1 MSMLSNTRRALAG
14 AVASVAALSLA
25 GCASSGSAAPS
36 SAPAT
41 PTSSAAAGQ
50 FPVTVHAANGNVTI
64 TRRPTAVVSLSATA
78 TEMLFAIGAG
88 AQVKA
93 VDRDSDYPPNVPR
106 STLNALALNVEAVA
120 AYRPD
125 LVVAAGL
132 SKAQSQQLA
141 RLSVHVLDE
150 PAATDVSQ
158 SYEQLIQLGAATG
171 HPDGAA
177 AVVARMTQQIA
188 AIARSMPKR
197 AATYYY
203 ELDQTYY
210 SVTSATF
217 IGRALRLLGLASIAD
232 SAKGAAAS
240 GGYPQL
246 SAEFILNADPGYVF
260 LADTRCCKQ
269 SLATLARRPGWS
281 TLSAVRNGRVVALD
295 DDIASRWGPRLV
307 DLLRT
312 VADAIKQHPAP

>member
-1 MSMLSNTRRALAG
+1 MLSNTRRALAG
-14 AVASVAALSLA
+14 AIASVAALSLA
-25 GCASSGSAAPS
+25 ACASSGSAAPS
-36 SAPAT
+36 SPRAT
-41 PTSSAAAGQ
+41 PTSSAAAAQ

-64 TRRPTAVVSLSATA
+64 ARRPTAIVSLSATA

-106 STLNALALNVEAVA
+106 STLNALELNVEAVA
-120 AYRPD
+120 AYQPD

-141 RLSVHVLDE
+141 KLSVHVLDE

-158 SYEQLIQLGAATG
+158 SYQQLTQLGAATG
-171 HPDGAA
+171 HPNAAA
-177 AVVARMTQQIA
+177 AVVARMKQQIA

-197 AATYYY
+197 SATYYY

-217 IGRALRLLGLASIAD
+217 IGRALRLLGLASIAN

>member
-1 MSMLSNTRRALAG
+1 MLSNTRRALAG
-14 AVASVAALSLA
+14 AIASVAALSLA
-25 GCASSGSAAPS
+25 ACASSGSAAPS
-36 SAPAT
+36 SPRAT
-41 PTSSAAAGQ
+41 PTSSAAAAQ

-64 TRRPTAVVSLSATA
+64 ARRPTAIVSLSATA

-106 STLNALALNVEAVA
+106 STLNALELNVEAVA
-120 AYRPD
+120 AYQPD

-141 RLSVHVLDE
+141 KLSVHVLDE

-158 SYEQLIQLGAATG
+158 SYQQLTQLGAATG

-177 AVVARMTQQIA
+177 AVVARMKQQIA

-197 AATYYY
+197 SATYYY

>member
-14 AVASVAALSLA
+14 LVASVAALSVA
-25 GCASSGSAAPS
+25 ACASSGSAPS

-41 PTSSAAAGQ
+41 PTSSGAAAQ
-50 FPVTVHAANGNVTI
+50 FPVTVHPANGDVTI
-64 TRRPTAVVSLSATA
+64 SHKPTSIVSLSATA

-88 AQVKA
+88 TQVKA

-106 STLNALALNVEAVA
+106 TSINALQLNVEAIA
-120 AYRPD
+120 AYQPD
-125 LVVAAGL
+125 LVVASGL

-141 RLSVHVLDE
+141 TLHVDLLDE
-150 PAATDVSQ
+150 PAATDISQ
-158 SYEQLIQLGAATG
+158 SYQQLTQLGDATG
-171 HPDGAA
+171 HPSGAA
-177 AVVARMTQQIA
+177 AVIARMKQQIA
-188 AIARSMPKR
+188 AIARTTPKGHG
-197 AATYYY
+197 TYYY

-217 IGRALRLLGLASIAD
+217 IGRALRLLGLTSIAD

-246 SAEFILNADPGYVF
+246 SAEFILSANPGYVF

-269 SLATLARRPGWS
+269 SLATVARRPGWS
-281 TLSAVRNGRVVALD
+281 TLSAIQSGRVVALD
-295 DDIASRWGPRLV
+295 DDIASRWGPRIV

-312 VADAIKQHPAP
+312 VADAIQQHPLQ

>member
-14 AVASVAALSLA
+14 AAASVAVLSLA
-25 GCASSGSAAPS
+25 ACASSGTAAPS

-41 PTSSAAAGQ
+41 PTSSAAAQ

-64 TRRPTAVVSLSATA
+64 ARRPTAIVSLSATA

-88 AQVKA
+88 PQVKA

-106 STLNALALNVEAVA
+106 STLNSLELNVEAVA
-120 AYRPD
+120 AYQPD

-158 SYEQLIQLGAATG
+158 SYQQLTQLGAATG

-177 AVVARMTQQIA
+177 AVVARMKQQIA

-197 AATYYY
+197 SATYYY

>member
-14 AVASVAALSLA
+14 AAASVAVLSLA
-25 GCASSGSAAPS
+25 ACASSGTAAPS

-41 PTSSAAAGQ
+41 PTSSAAAQ
-50 FPVTVHAANGNVTI
+50 FPVTVHAANGNITI
-64 TRRPTAVVSLSATA
+64 ARRPTAIVSLSATA

-88 AQVKA
+88 PQVKA

-106 STLNALALNVEAVA
+106 STLNSLELNVEAVA
-120 AYRPD
+120 AYQPD

-158 SYEQLIQLGAATG
+158 SYQQLTQLGAATG

-177 AVVARMTQQIA
+177 AVVARMKQQIA

-197 AATYYY
+197 SATYYY

>member
-1 MSMLSNTRRALAG
+1 MLSNTRRALAG

-25 GCASSGSAAPS
+25 ACASSGSAAPS
-36 SAPAT
+36 SPRAT
-41 PTSSAAAGQ
+41 PTSSAAAAQ

-64 TRRPTAVVSLSATA
+64 PRKPTAIVSLSATA

-106 STLNALALNVEAVA
+106 STLNALELNVEAVA
-120 AYRPD
+120 AYQPD

-141 RLSVHVLDE
+141 KLSVHVLDE

-158 SYEQLIQLGAATG
+158 SYQQLTELGAATG
-171 HPDGAA
+171 HPDDAA
-177 AVVARMTQQIA
+177 AVVARMKQQIA

-197 AATYYY
+197 SATYYY

>member
-1 MSMLSNTRRALAG
+1 MLSNTRRALAG
-14 AVASVAALSLA
+14 AAASVAVLSLA
-25 GCASSGSAAPS
+25 ACASSGTAAPS

-41 PTSSAAAGQ
+41 PTSSAAAAQ
-50 FPVTVHAANGNVTI
+50 FPVTVHAANGNITI
-64 TRRPTAVVSLSATA
+64 ARRPTAIVSLSATA

-88 AQVKA
+88 PQVKA

-106 STLNALALNVEAVA
+106 STLNSLELNVEAVA
-120 AYRPD
+120 AYQPD

-158 SYEQLIQLGAATG
+158 SYQQLTQLGAATG

-177 AVVARMTQQIA
+177 AVVARMKQQIA

-197 AATYYY
+197 SATYYY

>member
-1 MSMLSNTRRALAG
+1 MLSNTRRALTG

-25 GCASSGSAAPS
+25 ACASSGTAPLR

-41 PTSSAAAGQ
+41 PTPSSAAAQ

-64 TRRPTAVVSLSATA
+64 TRRPTAIVSLSATA

-88 AQVKA
+88 PQVKA

-106 STLNALALNVEAVA
+106 TTLNALELNVEAVA
-120 AYRPD
+120 AYQPD

-141 RLSVHVLDE
+141 TLHVHVLDE

-158 SYEQLIQLGAATG
+158 SYQQLTELGAATG

-177 AVVARMTQQIA
+177 AVVARMKQQIA
-188 AIARSMPKR
+188 AIAQSMPKR
-197 AATYYY
+197 SATYYY

-210 SVTSATF
+210 SVTSTTF
-217 IGRALRLLGLASIAD
+217 IGRSLRLLGLTSIAD

-269 SLATLARRPGWS
+269 SLATVARRPGWS
-281 TLSAVRNGRVVALD
+281 TLSAVRSGRVVALD

-312 VADAIKQHPAP
+312 VADAIQQHPLP

>member
-1 MSMLSNTRRALAG
+1 MLSNTRRALAG
-14 AVASVAALSLA
+14 AAASVAVLSLA
-25 GCASSGSAAPS
+25 ACASSGTAAPS

-41 PTSSAAAGQ
+41 PTSSAAAQ
-50 FPVTVHAANGNVTI
+50 FPVTVHAANGNITI
-64 TRRPTAVVSLSATA
+64 ARRPTAIVSLSATA

-88 AQVKA
+88 PQVKA

-106 STLNALALNVEAVA
+106 STLNSLELNVEAVA
-120 AYRPD
+120 AYQPD

-158 SYEQLIQLGAATG
+158 SYQQLTQLGAATG

-177 AVVARMTQQIA
+177 AVVARMKQQIA

-197 AATYYY
+197 SATYYY

>member
-1 MSMLSNTRRALAG
+1 MLSNTRRALAG

-25 GCASSGSAAPS
+25 ACASSGTAPPS

-41 PTSSAAAGQ
+41 PTSSAAASQ

-64 TRRPTAVVSLSATA
+64 TRRPTAIVSLSATA

-88 AQVKA
+88 PQVKA

-106 STLNALALNVEAVA
+106 TTLNSLELNVEAVA
-120 AYRPD
+120 AYQPD

-141 RLSVHVLDE
+141 TLHVHVLDE

-158 SYEQLIQLGAATG
+158 SYQQLTELGAATG

-177 AVVARMTQQIA
+177 AVVARMRQQIA
-188 AIARSMPKR
+188 AIAQSVPKR

-210 SVTSATF
+210 SVTSTTF
-217 IGRALRLLGLASIAD
+217 IGRSLRLLGLTSIAD

-269 SLATLARRPGWS
+269 SPATVARRPGWS
-281 TLSAVRNGRVVALD
+281 TLSAVRSGRVVALD

-312 VADAIKQHPAP
+312 VADAIQQHPLP

>member
-1 MSMLSNTRRALAG
+1 MLSNTRRALAG
-14 AVASVAALSLA
+14 AAASVAVLSLA
-25 GCASSGSAAPS
+25 ACGSSGTAAPS

-41 PTSSAAAGQ
+41 PTSSAAAQ
-50 FPVTVHAANGNVTI
+50 FPATVHAANGNITI
-64 TRRPTAVVSLSATA
+64 ARRPTAIVSLSATA

-88 AQVKA
+88 PQVKA

-106 STLNALALNVEAVA
+106 STLNSLELNVEAVA
-120 AYRPD
+120 AYQPD

-158 SYEQLIQLGAATG
+158 SYQQLTQLGAATG

-177 AVVARMTQQIA
+177 AVVARMKQQIA

-197 AATYYY
+197 SATYYY

>member
-14 AVASVAALSLA
+14 AAASVAVLSLA
-25 GCASSGSAAPS
+25 ACASSGTAAPS

-41 PTSSAAAGQ
+41 PTSSAAAQ
-50 FPVTVHAANGNVTI
+50 FPVTVHAANGNITI
-64 TRRPTAVVSLSATA
+64 ARRPTAIVSLSATA

-88 AQVKA
+88 PQVKA

-106 STLNALALNVEAVA
+106 STLNSLELNVEAVA
-120 AYRPD
+120 AYQPD

-158 SYEQLIQLGAATG
+158 SYQQLTQLGAATG

-177 AVVARMTQQIA
+177 AVVARMKQQIA

-197 AATYYY
+197 SATYYY

-312 VADAIKQHPAP
+312 VADVIKQHPAP

>member
-1 MSMLSNTRRALAG
+1 MSMLSNKRRALTG
-14 AVASVAALSLA
+14 LVASIAALFVAA
-25 GCASSGSAAPS
+25 CASSGTPAPS

-41 PTSSAAAGQ
+41 TTSSAAATQ
-50 FPVTVHAANGNVTI
+50 FPVTVHAANGSVTI
-64 TRRPTAVVSLSATA
+64 TRKPTAILSLSATA

-88 AQVKA
+88 PQVKA

-106 STLNALALNVEAVA
+106 TSLNALQLNVEAVA
-120 AYRPD
+120 AYQPD

-132 SKAQSQQLA
+132 SKAQSRQLA
-141 RLSVHVLDE
+141 TLSVHVLDE
-150 PAATDVSQ
+150 PAATDISQ
-158 SYEQLIQLGAATG
+158 SYQQLTQLGDATG

-177 AVVARMTQQIA
+177 TVIAHMKQQIA
-188 AIARSMPKR
+188 AIVHSTPKR
-197 AATYYY
+197 PATYYY

-217 IGRALRLLGLASIAD
+217 IGRALRLLGLTSIAD
-232 SAKGAAAS
+232 SGKGAAAS

-269 SLATLARRPGWS
+269 SAATVARRPGWS
-281 TLSAVRNGRVVALD
+281 TLSAVRSGRVVALD
-295 DDIASRWGPRLV
+295 DDIASRWGPRIV

-312 VADAIKQHPAP
+312 VAETIQQHPLP

>member
-14 AVASVAALSLA
+14 AVASVAALSVA
-25 GCASSGSAAPS
+25 ACASSGSPARS

-41 PTSSAAAGQ
+41 PTSSAAAIQ

-64 TRRPTAVVSLSATA
+64 THRPTAIVSLSATA

-88 AQVKA
+88 PQVKA

-106 STLNALALNVEAVA
+106 TTLNALELNVEAVA
-120 AYRPD
+120 AYQPD
-125 LVVAAGL
+125 LVVGAGL

-141 RLSVHVLDE
+141 TLHVHVLDE

-158 SYEQLIQLGAATG
+158 SYQQLTQLGAATG
-171 HPDGAA
+171 HPGGAA
-177 AVVARMTQQIA
+177 AVVARMKLQIA
-188 AIARSMPKR
+188 AIARNVPKR
-197 AATYYY
+197 SATYYY

-210 SVTSATF
+210 SVTSRTF

-246 SAEFILNADPGYVF
+246 SGEFILNADPGYVF

-269 SLATLARRPGWS
+269 SLATVARRPGWS

-312 VADAIKQHPAP
+312 VADAIQQHPAP

>member
-25 GCASSGSAAPS
+25 ACASSGSAAPS

-41 PTSSAAAGQ
+41 PTSSAAAAQ

-64 TRRPTAVVSLSATA
+64 ARRPTAIVSLSATA

-88 AQVKA
+88 PQVKA

-106 STLNALALNVEAVA
+106 STLNSLELNVEAVA
-120 AYRPD
+120 AYQPD

-150 PAATDVSQ
+150 PAATDVAQ
-158 SYEQLIQLGAATG
+158 SYQQLTQLGAATG
-171 HPDGAA
+171 HRDGAA
-177 AVVARMTQQIA
+177 AVVARMKQQIA

-197 AATYYY
+197 SATYYY

>member
-14 AVASVAALSLA
+14 LVASVAALSA
-25 GCASSGSAAPS
+25 AACSSSGTPAPS
-36 SAPAT
+36 ST
-41 PTSSAAAGQ
+41 PTTPTPSVAAAQ

-64 TRRPTAVVSLSATA
+64 TRKPTAIVSLSATA

-93 VDRDSDYPPNVPR
+93 VDRDSDYPRNVPR
-106 STLNALALNVEAVA
+106 TSLNALELNVEAVA
-120 AYRPD
+120 AYQPD

-132 SKAQSQQLA
+132 SKAQAQQLA
-141 RLSVHVLDE
+141 TLHVHVLDE
-150 PAATDVSQ
+150 PAVTDISQ
-158 SYEQLIQLGAATG
+158 SYRQLTELGDATG

-177 AVVARMTQQIA
+177 AVVAHMKQQIA
-188 AIARSMPKR
+188 TIAHSAPKLS
-197 AATYYY
+197 ATYYY

-210 SVTSATF
+210 TATSTTF
-217 IGRALRLLGLASIAD
+217 IGRALRLLGLTSIAD

-246 SAEFILNADPGYVF
+246 SAEFILSADPGYVF

-269 SLATLARRPGWS
+269 SAATVARRPGWS
-281 TLSAVRNGRVVALD
+281 TLSAVRSGRVVALD
-295 DDIASRWGPRLV
+295 DDIASRWGPRIV

-312 VADAIKQHPAP
+312 VAHAIQQHPLP

>member
-1 MSMLSNTRRALAG
+1 MLSNTRRALAG
-14 AVASVAALSLA
+14 LVVTAAALAAA
-25 GCASSGSAAPS
+25 GCGSSGTPAPS
-36 SAPAT
+36 SP
-41 PTSSAAAGQ
+41 PTTTTASSAAAP
-50 FPVTVHAANGNVTI
+50 FPVTVHAANGNVSI
-64 TRRPTAVVSLSATA
+64 TRKPTAIVSLSATA

-88 AQVKA
+88 TQVKA
-93 VDRDSDYPPNVPR
+93 VDKDSDYPPSVPR
-106 STLNALALNVEAVA
+106 TSLNALALNVEAVA
-120 AYRPD
+120 AYQPD

-141 RLSVHVLDE
+141 TLSIHVLDE
-150 PAATDVSQ
+150 PAVTDISQ
-158 SYEQLIQLGAATG
+158 SYQQLTQLGAATG
-171 HPDGAA
+171 HRDGAA
-177 AVVARMTQQIA
+177 AVIARMKQQIA
-188 AIARSMPKR
+188 AIARTAPKQ

-217 IGRALRLLGLASIAD
+217 IGHALRLLGLRSIAD

-269 SLATLARRPGWS
+269 SLATVARRPGWS
-281 TLSAVRNGRVVALD
+281 TLSAVRDGRVVALD
-295 DDIASRWGPRLV
+295 DDIASRWGPRIV

-312 VADAIKQHPAP
+312 VANAMQQHPLP

>member
-14 AVASVAALSLA
+14 LVASVAVLSLA
-25 GCASSGSAAPS
+25 ACSSSGAPAPG
-36 SAPAT
+36 SAPAP
-41 PTSSAAAGQ
+41 PTSSGAATQ
-50 FPVTVHAANGNVTI
+50 FPLTVRAANGDVTI
-64 TRRPTAVVSLSATA
+64 TRKPTAIVSLSATA

-106 STLNALALNVEAVA
+106 TTLNALQLNIEAIA
-120 AYRPD
+120 AYQPD

-132 SKAQSQQLA
+132 SKAQSEQLA
-141 RLSVHVLDE
+141 KLSILVLDE
-150 PAATDVSQ
+150 PAVTNISQ
-158 SYEQLIQLGAATG
+158 SYQQFAQLGDATG
-171 HPDGAA
+171 HRDGAA
-177 AVVARMTQQIA
+177 AVVARMKQQIA
-188 AIARSMPKR
+188 AIAHATPKQS
-197 AATYYY
+197 ATYYY

-217 IGRALRLLGLASIAD
+217 IGRALRLLGLTSIAD
-232 SAKGAAAS
+232 PAKGAAAS

-281 TLSAVRNGRVVALD
+281 SLAALRGGRVVALD
-295 DDIASRWGPRLV
+295 DDIASRWGPRIV

-312 VADAIKQHPAP
+312 VSDAMQQHPLP

>member
-1 MSMLSNTRRALAG
+1 MLSNTRRALAG

-25 GCASSGSAAPS
+25 ACASSGSAAPS

-50 FPVTVHAANGNVTI
+50 FPVTVHAANGNITI
-64 TRRPTAVVSLSATA
+64 ARRPTAIVSLSATA

-106 STLNALALNVEAVA
+106 STLNALELNVEAVA
-120 AYRPD
+120 AYQPD

-141 RLSVHVLDE
+141 KLSVHVLDE

-158 SYEQLIQLGAATG
+158 SYQQLTELGAATG

-177 AVVARMTQQIA
+177 AVVARMKQQIA
-188 AIARSMPKR
+188 AIASSMPKR
-197 AATYYY
+197 SATYYY

>member
-14 AVASVAALSLA
+14 VIASVAALSLA
-25 GCASSGSAAPS
+25 ACSSSGTPAPS
-36 SAPAT
+36 SAPAR
-41 PTSSAAAGQ
+41 PTSGGAATQ
-50 FPVTVHAANGNVTI
+50 FPVTVQAANGDVTI
-64 TRRPTAVVSLSATA
+64 ARKPTAIVSLSATA

-93 VDRDSDYPPNVPR
+93 VDRDSDYPSNVPR
-106 STLNALALNVEAVA
+106 TTLNALQLNIEALA
-120 AYRPD
+120 AYQPD

-132 SKAQSQQLA
+132 SKAQSEQLA
-141 RLSVHVLDE
+141 KLSIHVLDE
-150 PAATDVSQ
+150 PAVTSISQ
-158 SYEQLIQLGAATG
+158 SYQQLAQLGDATG
-171 HPDGAA
+171 HRDGAA
-177 AVVARMTQQIA
+177 AVVARMRQQIA
-188 AIARSMPKR
+188 AIAHATPRRS
-197 AATYYY
+197 ATYYY

-217 IGRALRLLGLASIAD
+217 IGRALRLLGLTSIAD
-232 SAKGAAAS
+232 PAKGAAAS

-269 SLATLARRPGWS
+269 SLATVARRPGWS
-281 TLSAVRNGRVVALD
+281 TLSAVRGGRVVALD
-295 DDIASRWGPRLV
+295 DDIASRWGPRIV

-312 VADAIKQHPAP
+312 VSGAMQQHPLP

>member
-1 MSMLSNTRRALAG
+1 MLSNTRRALAG
-14 AVASVAALSLA
+14 AAASVAVLSLA
-25 GCASSGSAAPS
+25 ACASSGTAAPS

-41 PTSSAAAGQ
+41 PTSSAAAQ

-64 TRRPTAVVSLSATA
+64 ARRPTAIVSLSATA

-88 AQVKA
+88 PQVKA

-106 STLNALALNVEAVA
+106 STLNSLELNVEAVA
-120 AYRPD
+120 AYQPD

-158 SYEQLIQLGAATG
+158 SYQQLTQLGAATG

-177 AVVARMTQQIA
+177 AVVARMKQQIA

-197 AATYYY
+197 SATYYY